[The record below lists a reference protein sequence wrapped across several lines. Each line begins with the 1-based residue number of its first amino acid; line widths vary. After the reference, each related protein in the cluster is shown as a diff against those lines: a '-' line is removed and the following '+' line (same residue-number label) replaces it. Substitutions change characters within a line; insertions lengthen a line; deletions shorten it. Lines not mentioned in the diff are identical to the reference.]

1 MTNEIL
7 LNNNGNSQYGIKEV
21 MNFTICE
28 YNKDPRKAKPLIRVD
43 YAQVTS
49 LNQSAERIDVHGGW
63 GNPKLI
69 SFDHTKM
76 SNGTFTLPLV
86 DPKIVAMITG
96 DGIKHKISEV
106 FKYEAHL
113 VESGGKN
120 NYIVLEK
127 EPLDK
132 ALFVNVLN
140 AREFD
145 TQLEVMP
152 RNTDELQEGQCSI
165 KIVNN
170 EVRLYVNSTT
180 CPLGTEVSANYTYQS
195 KKAIPVMRFSGEKFP
210 KAVTIKGT
218 AIFKDQITDEEKFFS
233 FIGYKC
239 KFKTNF
245 TFNMSATDP
254 TVLELNVDFYAHKDR
269 SNQEM
274 VYWDFMPEED
284 NDDIVGNITFNNL
297 PKDAED
303 GILKLGQNK
312 TLTLG
317 FDQENVEI
325 TKKDNSNVLEINRN
339 KITTKGSNGKAI
351 LTFSKY
357 GYEKLTLQVVVD
369 AKYNNNNIEDG
380 KDYEISSGD
389 FESFQ
394 PLKEEELEMKSSYA
408 TLELEA
414 TDDEKTTQ
422 SIGKKEKK

>member
-1 MTNEIL
+1 MANEIL

-49 LNQSAERIDVHGGW
+49 LNQSADRIDVHGGW

-76 SNGTFTLPLV
+76 SSGTFTLPLV
-86 DPKIVAMITG
+86 DPKVVAMITG
-96 DGIKHKISEV
+96 DGIKHQIAEI

-127 EPLDK
+127 EPLDN

-140 AREFD
+140 ARELD
-145 TQLEVMP
+145 TPLQVMP
-152 RNTDELQEGQCSI
+152 RNTDDLKEGECSI
-165 KIVNN
+165 KIVGK
-170 EVRLYVNSTT
+170 EVRLYVNAQT
-180 CPLGTEVSANYTYQS
+180 CPLGTEISANYTYQS
-195 KKAIPVMRFSGEKFP
+195 KKAIPIMRFSGEKFP

-218 AIFKDQITDEEKFFS
+218 AIFKDQVTDEEKFFS

-239 KFKTNF
+239 KFQTNF

-269 SNQEM
+269 KDQEM

-284 NDDIVGNITFNNL
+284 DDSVVGNITFNNL
-297 PKDAED
+297 PKSAKD
-303 GILKLGQNK
+303 GILKLGHNK

-317 FDQENVEI
+317 IDQENVEI
-325 TKKDNSNVLEINRN
+325 TEKDNSDVVTIEKN
-339 KITTKGSNGKAI
+339 KITTKGTNGKAL

-357 GYEKLTLQVVVD
+357 GYEKLTLQVVVNS
-369 AKYNNNNIEDG
+369 KYNNNNIEDG
-380 KDYEISSGD
+380 KDYEILDED
-389 FESFQ
+389 FDENVKALSESDDDDN
-394 PLKEEELEMKSSYA
+394 LSDKSIS
-408 TLELEA
+408 TLE
-414 TDDEKTTQ
+414 EKVEGKE
-422 SIGKKEKK
+422 IKKEKK